1 MFLENHPDHLKRK
14 PQQPFFPKK
23 KLEINDT
30 KTAQEGPKVC
40 LYHSLRI
47 RNKKAIAAL
56 NESVLWPFSVYLPN
70 TIRLISFNLFK
81 ASIGVRLLISR

>member
-1 MFLENHPDHLKRK
+1 MIQKQRK
-14 PQQPFFPKK
+14 K
-23 KLEINDT
+23 
-30 KTAQEGPKVC
+30 ARKVC